1 MPLKA
6 VIAVC
11 QRKYNWHRL
20 NGVLAAKF
28 KELVGNQAPQRPL
41 ANRLRGCP
49 MLLTSNLGGLLPSA
63 AGQKYL
69 ARYKKANTEELISKA
84 NAQ

>member
-1 MPLKA
+1 
-6 VIAVC
+6 
-11 QRKYNWHRL
+11 
-20 NGVLAAKF
+20 
-28 KELVGNQAPQRPL
+28 
-41 ANRLRGCP
+41 

-69 ARYKKANTEELISKA
+69 ASYKKDNTEELISKA